1 MTEDRGSERPGATGA
16 GYEPPALTP
25 LGTVEGQT
33 SEPKVSLLDDRST
46 T

>member
-1 MTEDRGSERPGATGA
+1 MAEDRHSERPRATDGA
-16 GYEPPALTP
+16 YEPPLLTP

-33 SEPKVSLLDDRST
+33 SEPKVSLLDDRPT